1 MVTSIDIEIARQTA
15 LVESLN
21 SRINSITAQGA
32 ITGRISGALI
42 NPLVDDLNRE
52 SRFLEIL
59 KDTLIKL
66 PTIPEIISTPITEQT
81 PTTIT
86 SLVNEQI
93 PTTGSSLFTEQTPTT
108 SQTQDNTLR
117 NALLIGGAILL
128 LV

>member
-42 NPLVDDLNRE
+42 NPLVDELNRE